1 MNCSNCISFDKM
13 EEITVQSEIV
23 NSYSIL
29 LCVMFSLKVLL
40 TGSLVKNIFS
50 ILMKKKQFVFNVHK
64 KGFSN
69 NVFIETMFD
78 G

>member
-1 MNCSNCISFDKM
+1 MCY
-13 EEITVQSEIV
+13 VYIV
-23 NSYSIL
+23 
-29 LCVMFSLKVLL
+29 
-40 TGSLVKNIFS
+40 GSLNRELSNKNKFS
-50 ILMKKKQFVFNVHK
+50 ILMKKKQFAFNVHK

>member
-1 MNCSNCISFDKM
+1 MRYVF
-13 EEITVQSEIV
+13 IV
-23 NSYSIL
+23 
-29 LCVMFSLKVLL
+29 
-40 TGSLVKNIFS
+40 GSLNRELSNKNKFS
-50 ILMKKKQFVFNVHK
+50 ILMKKKQFSFNVHK